1 MKKRNI
7 TKGNKF
13 NGKEILEYKHRDI
26 GMDTQIL
33 ETIDD
38 HLKDALERHS
48 KVLVVRFDVR
58 FPEDESNR
66 SFSKFQAEFMRKD
79 RRAGFDPSY
88 VAVREVGERE
98 GHPHYHEVL
107 LVNGNNTRNIHKH
120 IENANAAMN
129 LTLGL
134 EHDEPTG
141 RVHSCTDRKGPLRN
155 GIMIHRDAL
164 FADDENDAFRQA
176 SYLAKESQK
185 DTPNGMREVFASN
198 LKRRKDK

>member
-1 MKKRNI
+1 MKKRNTI
-7 TKGNKF
+7 RGNRF
-13 NGKEILEYKHRDI
+13 NGKEILEYKHKKF

-33 ETIDD
+33 ETIDE
-38 HLKDALERHS
+38 HLQDALERHS

-66 SFSKFQAEFMRKD
+66 SFSKFQAEFMRKEG
-79 RRAGFDPSY
+79 RAGYDPSY

-98 GHPHYHEVL
+98 GYPHYHEVL
-107 LVNGNNTRNIHKH
+107 FVSGRKTKSVHQH
-120 IENANAAMN
+120 IVNANAAMN

-134 EHDEPTG
+134 EHNEPTG
-141 RVHSCTDRKGPLRN
+141 LVHSCTDRKGPLRN

-164 FADDENDAFRQA
+164 FPDDENEAFRSA

-185 DTPNGMREVFASN
+185 DTHNGMRELFASN